1 MPIRITGVD
10 RVVKANGKAS
20 AEIKKRIDE
29 ALVTCAEVLLRKSQ
43 ELVPVD
49 TEALKKSGRV
59 VANDKKGL
67 AAAATVE
74 YGGPTA
80 PYAFIVHE
88 RLGVYHAPPAQ
99 ARYLADAVPM
109 VRGTMTSIIR
119 RQVTVNP
126 IGRFG

>member
-1 MPIRITGVD
+1 M
-10 RVVKANGKAS
+10 VKANGKAS

-59 VANDKKGL
+59 VTNDKKGL

-88 RLGVYHAPPAQ
+88 RLGVYHAPPTQ

-126 IGRFG
+126 SGRFG